1 MSIQLPVHYTDLVHK
16 DPDGAVCA
24 CMSRDR
30 LETSSGDNSA
40 LITSTSIGRIGCG
53 MRCYS
58 PLGTEMWGRSLLV
71 FHSFDLA
78 TVTPNPGFRILRLAQ
93 GARSCQGELEQTAES
108 SLEQVAAGSL
118 EQIAEGDNIQYAGRE
133 SSQNTARLPSCPGA
147 LPRDCSHDLDSN
159 KKRKSEDP
167 EAVLL
172 S

>member
-1 MSIQLPVHYTDLVHK
+1 MSIKLPVHYTDLVYK

-30 LETSSGDNSA
+30 LEASSADLSA
-40 LITSTSIGRIGCG
+40 QTATTASTIGRIGCG

-78 TVTPNPGFRILRLAQ
+78 TITPSPGLRILRLAQ
-93 GARSCQGELEQTAES
+93 GARTGPEVVELTTERVEDPIPGRDSSQSTISIPSECGTLRHES
-108 SLEQVAAGSL
+108 S
-118 EQIAEGDNIQYAGRE
+118 
-133 SSQNTARLPSCPGA
+133 
-147 LPRDCSHDLDSN
+147 HDIDTN

-167 EAVLL
+167 ETDIFP
-172 S
+172 